1 MCCCVLLFRFSDE
14 FEVWLCVVLLCL
26 NWLCFY
32 WCCCCFVYICILYV
46 LLSFCVDVVGLL
58 LSVVCC
64 VVLFVVIPFSFIL
77 ILFIVGC

>member
-1 MCCCVLLFRFSDE
+1 MYLV
-14 FEVWLCVVLLCL
+14 CVV
-26 NWLCFY
+26 
-32 WCCCCFVYICILYV
+32 VV
-46 LLSFCVDVVGLL
+46 CVDVVGLL

>member
-1 MCCCVLLFRFSDE
+1 MHGLSVCEQVG
-14 FEVWLCVVLLCL
+14 
-26 NWLCFY
+26 
-32 WCCCCFVYICILYV
+32 LYV
-46 LLSFCVDVVGLL
+46 LLWFCVDVVGVF